1 MGTKKKSL
9 LDQYILHNSWMA
21 TNYNRVLL
29 LKAREYLGLDKDG
42 KVVRKHKKGPKLPT
56 ERIGD
61 RDRK

>member
-1 MGTKKKSL
+1 
-9 LDQYILHNSWMA
+9 MA